1 MIRKIDR
8 SVWDAA
14 PRETLPHIDAIPYGT
29 LPRLGCYPA
38 WDAALY
44 GTLARMGRRPAW
56 DASPHGTLAC
66 LELWNFGTLFISRTV
81 ASSSPVTRRVL
92 SEFSIQ
98 FYYLILTPTLFKVRN
113 MSLFHA
119 KILAFVYSMALCA
132 QTS

>member
-1 MIRKIDR
+1 MGR
-8 SVWDAA
+8 W
-14 PRETLPHIDAIPYGT
+14 
-29 LPRLGCYPA
+29 PA
-38 WDAALY
+38 WDAGPH
-44 GTLARMGRRPAW
+44 GTQARMGRWPA
-56 DASPHGTLAC
+56 
-66 LELWNFGTLFISRTV
+66 WNFGTLFISRTV

-92 SEFSIQ
+92 SEILIQ

>member
-44 GTLARMGRRPAW
+44 GTLARMGRWPAW
-56 DASPHGTLAC
+56 DAGPHGTQAC
-66 LELWNFGTLFISRTV
+66 MGRWPAWNFGTLELYLYHVQLR
-81 ASSSPVTRRVL
+81 PVVPL
-92 SEFSIQ
+92 LVEFYPK
-98 FYYLILTPTLFKVRN
+98 F
-113 MSLFHA
+113 
-119 KILAFVYSMALCA
+119 
-132 QTS
+132 

>member
-1 MIRKIDR
+1 MIRTIDR

-56 DASPHGTLAC
+56 DAGLLGTL
-66 LELWNFGTLFISRTV
+66 ELYLYHVQLR
-81 ASSSPVTRRVL
+81 PVVPL
-92 SEFSIQ
+92 LVEFYPK
-98 FYYLILTPTLFKVRN
+98 F
-113 MSLFHA
+113 
-119 KILAFVYSMALCA
+119 
-132 QTS
+132 